1 MPGSETTNIINFA
14 DLPFF
19 IVPLLIFLAR
29 IIDVSLG
36 TVRIILVSRGN
47 RAIASV
53 LGFFEVFI
61 WLLAISQ
68 IVQNLTDIENY
79 IAYAA
84 GFAAGTYIGM
94 TIERRLA
101 IGKLLVRIIIP
112 REHSDLIVYLIAQNY
127 RITYVDA
134 EGALGHRTIIF
145 MIVKRSSLK
154 KVIKIIKHYSPKAF
168 YTVEDVRMVRDPDIA
183 TTGPFSRYQFLHPFQ
198 WFRKGK

>member
-1 MPGSETTNIINFA
+1 MPGSASTNFIEFA
-14 DLPFF
+14 NLPFYV
-19 IVPLLIFLAR
+19 VPILIFLAR
-29 IIDVSLG
+29 ILDVSIG

-47 RAIASV
+47 RTIASV

-68 IVQNLTDIENY
+68 IVQNLTDIVNY

-101 IGKLLVRIIIP
+101 IGNLLVRVIIP

-127 RITYVDA
+127 KITYVEA

-145 MIVKRSSLK
+145 MIVNRSSLK
-154 KVIKIIKHYSPKAF
+154 KLINIIKQYSPKAF
-168 YTVEDVRMVRDPDIA
+168 YTVEDVRMVRDPDI
-183 TTGPFSRYQFLHPFQ
+183 TPVSPFSRHYFLHPFQ

>member
-1 MPGSETTNIINFA
+1 MPTFTALGLIEFSNMPA
-14 DLPFF
+14 
-19 IVPLLIFLAR
+19 IVVPILIFLAR
-29 IIDVSLG
+29 ILDVSLG
-36 TVRIILVSRGN
+36 TLRIILVSRGN
-47 RAIASV
+47 RATASI

-68 IVQNLTDIENY
+68 IIQNLTDIENY

-101 IGKLLVRIIIP
+101 IGKLMVRIIIP

-127 RITYVDA
+127 KITYLDA
-134 EGALGHRTIIF
+134 EGTLGHRTIIF
-145 MIVKRSSLK
+145 MIVRRSSLK
-154 KVIKIIKHYSPKAF
+154 KLIKIIKEYSPKAF
-168 YTVEDVRMVRDPDIA
+168 YTVEDVRMVRDPDI
-183 TTGPFSRYQFLHPFQ
+183 THTSPFSRHHFLHPFQ